1 MDPRYLKVKDAEQ
14 DLHAKNQ
21 LNKSIHSGRTGNL
34 IESCDLR
41 VHVYFDRHAKI
52 TVVTFSFREFVSAW
66 KKSVYSIYS
75 FLGYSQFDHKE
86 SEHPIFDHAYLEKF
100 QSTFNFRK
108 FVSTC

>member
-1 MDPRYLKVKDAEQ
+1 MVAGGRVSIPPAKYLPGVNNKDIQTRSITAVDPRYLKVKDAEQ

-52 TVVTFSFREFVSAW
+52 TVVTFSFREFVSA
-66 KKSVYSIYS
+66 
-75 FLGYSQFDHKE
+75 
-86 SEHPIFDHAYLEKF
+86 
-100 QSTFNFRK
+100 
-108 FVSTC
+108 